1 MRRLLLAVAVCV
13 IAVPAGAHAQ
23 RPAARPERA
32 VQAPVSG
39 PGVVRGSVQ
48 SAATGAAVAAA
59 SVAVRRAA
67 DSVLVTGALTA
78 ADGAFRLR
86 GLPVGRYEVQVS
98 TLGYR
103 TAVRRVA
110 VTAAAPDVQLG
121 TVRLAV
127 SAVALEGLTVTGQK
141 RQVVLT
147 PDRNTFSVKDM
158 PATQGGTAI
167 DVLRNV
173 PGVDVDIDN
182 VVSLRGN
189 DNVVVQID
197 GRPSPMKGSQ
207 LGDFLA
213 QLPAN
218 TVEKVAV
225 VPNPSAKY
233 EPEGIAGIIDIQM
246 KKQTDL
252 GTSGGISAGGGTTG
266 QLAGSGNVGFQRGP
280 LSLYG
285 SYGFLRDRRPR
296 TESLFRQNLYLDP
309 LTYLDETT
317 SRTDWPRSH
326 TLNGNASYKL
336 GSGDE
341 LGANVLF
348 STRGGARD
356 YTILYRDLNAA
367 RALTDLRDQ
376 LATGDHGE
384 SSFEGALSHKHAF
397 GAKEHSLS
405 TELRADIS
413 NESGTTG
420 FTRDSMA
427 VDGSLLGSPQRE
439 DQRTGE
445 RPRELSLKTDY
456 TRPLGAHAR
465 LEAGYKETSS
475 GFRTTLDTD
484 VFSDVANAFLPDTTR
499 TNAFSYRQLV
509 HAGYGLLH
517 LERGRLAVE
526 PGLRLEHTST
536 RFGATGQTDEFRGG
550 YSSFFP
556 SALIAFTPDDAH
568 EVTLSYSKRIRRP
581 DDVDL
586 LDPTIHYQDPLNLS
600 RGNPDLKPEYIHALE
615 LGLQRSDSRSTLQLT
630 PFFRRTVNAVRRIR
644 TIDDLGV
651 ATTTFANVSTS
662 DAYGTDFEV
671 ALRQGSLTGF
681 AGASAFRQ
689 VSDAANLG
697 AGYSAHTYGWTGR
710 ANLTAHATPLL
721 DVQTLLSYRSP
732 MTQEQGRSS
741 ARTMLNLALRQ
752 KLPGD
757 RASLTLRVVDVLNTN
772 TEGFT
777 TIDPRFYQESDRR
790 VHARGVFLGFN
801 YMFGKPPKEHRPDT
815 LDLPEPAGGG

>member
-1 MRRLLLAVAVCV
+1 MRRLLLVVALC
-13 IAVPAGAHAQ
+13 ALGVPGGAHAQ
-23 RPAARPERA
+23 RPPSRPDRAAQVPA
-32 VQAPVSG
+32 AG
-39 PGVVRGSVQ
+39 PGIVRGSVQ
-48 SAATGAAVAAA
+48 SAGTGAPVAAA
-59 SVAVRRAA
+59 SVAVRRSA
-67 DSVLVTGALTA
+67 DSVLVTGALTS

-86 GLPVGRYEVQVS
+86 GLPAGRYDVQVS
-98 TLGYR
+98 ALGYR
-103 TAVRRVA
+103 TAVRRVQ

-127 SAVALEGLTVTGQK
+127 SAVALEGVTVTGQR

-147 PDRNTFSVKDM
+147 PDRNTFAVKDM

-189 DNVVVQID
+189 SNVVIQID

-233 EPEGIAGIIDIQM
+233 EPEGIAGIVDIVM
-246 KKQTDL
+246 KKQTDF

-266 QLAGSGNVGFQRGP
+266 QLTGSGNVGYQRGP

-285 SYGFLRDRRPR
+285 SYGFMRDRRVR

-309 LTYLDETT
+309 LTFLDETT

-326 TLNGNASYKL
+326 TLTSNAAYKL
-336 GSGDE
+336 GAGDE
-341 LGANVLF
+341 LGADLLF
-348 STRGGARD
+348 STRSGSRESS
-356 YTILYRDLNAA
+356 ILYRDLNATQS
-367 RALTDLRDQ
+367 LTDLRNQ
-376 LATGDHGE
+376 LTSGDHGE
-384 SSFEGALSHKHAF
+384 SSFEGAVSHKHAF
-397 GAKEHSLS
+397 AGEQHSLS

-413 NESGTTG
+413 SESGTNR

-427 VDGSLLGSPQRE
+427 LSGSPLGSPQRE
-439 DQRTGE
+439 NERSGE
-445 RPRELSLKTDY
+445 RPRVLSLKTDY
-456 TRPLGAHAR
+456 SRPLGAHAR
-465 LEAGYKETSS
+465 LEAGYKGTSS
-475 GFRTTLDTD
+475 GFRTTLNTD
-484 VFSDVANAFLPDTTR
+484 VFSYVTNAFAPDTTR
-499 TNAFSYRQLV
+499 TNAFSYRQFV
-509 HAGYGLLH
+509 HAGYALLH
-517 LERGRLAVE
+517 LERGRLALE

-536 RFGATGQTDEFRGG
+536 RFGTSTQSDDFHGG
-550 YSSFFP
+550 YDSFFP
-556 SALIAFTPDDAH
+556 SALIAFTRDETH

-662 DAYGTDFEV
+662 DAYGTDLEV
-671 ALRQGSLTGF
+671 AMRQGRVTGF

-697 AGYSAHTYGWTGR
+697 AGLSAQTYGWTGR
-710 ANLTAHATPLL
+710 ANLTVHATPLV

-732 MTQEQGRSS
+732 ITQEQGRSS
-741 ARTMLNLALRQ
+741 ARTMVNLAMRQ

-757 RASLTLRVVDVLNTN
+757 RASLTLRVADVLNTN

-777 TIDPRFYQESDRR
+777 TIDPRFTQQSDRR
-790 VHARGVFLGFN
+790 QHARGVFLGVN